1 MSVAMLDQWFYMLFL
16 LWRHNGCIMCNS
28 TSHLRCFHHINTTLL
43 YEYKF
48 QYLHQCRR
56 RHNHW
61 TPVVQDFFRYL
72 VDQVSSFSWHFPLS
86 FFHSFFFKVPL
97 LSSRFH
103 ICFFLIHSQILTGQI
118 TRIITRFY
126 CSICGNES
134 ILNIFQKTKIVLHI
148 KIKYICV
155 HHIVS

>member
-86 FFHSFFFKVPL
+86 FFTFFFLQASTFVFTVSHLFLSHTFTNTYRTNNKDYNKVL
-97 LSSRFH
+97 LQHLR
-103 ICFFLIHSQILTGQI
+103 
-118 TRIITRFY
+118 
-126 CSICGNES
+126 
-134 ILNIFQKTKIVLHI
+134 KWKHI
-148 KIKYICV
+148 KYLSENKNKFRITCKKIKV
-155 HHIVS
+155 NK